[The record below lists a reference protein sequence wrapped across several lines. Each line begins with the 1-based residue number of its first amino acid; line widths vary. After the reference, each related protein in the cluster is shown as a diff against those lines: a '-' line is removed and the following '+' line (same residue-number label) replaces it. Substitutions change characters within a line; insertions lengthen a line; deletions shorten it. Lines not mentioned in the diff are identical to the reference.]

1 MAKKQMGDDCGGD
14 DVEDSDIIDDADD
27 NDITDHTEYHSW
39 CSHLS

>member
-1 MAKKQMGDDCGGD
+1 MDDASRGDDYGGA